1 MPPIE
6 AMRRG
11 KRVVMT
17 RESCL
22 EEVTQGKAVYVDSP
36 YDAADWSQKMDI
48 ALEKAAETQ
57 RFERYEPKNVA
68 AEYIKVFNSLSA
80 ERSGAT

>member
-22 EEVTQGKAVYVDSP
+22 EEVTQGKAVYVENP
-36 YDAADWSQKMDI
+36 YDAEEWV
-48 ALEKAAETQ
+48 EKIDSAMLMPNGAEA
-57 RFERYEPKNVA
+57 FEEYSLPNVV
-68 AEYIKVFNSLSA
+68 EQYVKVFQMF
-80 ERSGAT
+80 RPKGQP

>member
-11 KRVVMT
+11 KQEVMT

-22 EEVTQGKAVYVDSP
+22 EEVTEGKAVYVDSP
-36 YDAADWSQKMDI
+36 YDIEEWSRKIDAALQKAPEI
-48 ALEKAAETQ
+48 Q
-57 RFERYEPKNVA
+57 PFEQYELKNVVK
-68 AEYIKVFNSLSA
+68 EYVKVLR
-80 ERSGAT
+80 ESGKNIEET